1 MQQKNKKGIKWQ
13 NFEALAI
20 VSDFSNPSFAQL
32 NQYAPIFRKLIP
44 IVTNNILLFI
54 DFFLCTNKNKN
65 NAMRILV
72 DSGVTT
78 NTVYKTYNR
87 WIIT

>member
-44 IVTNNILLFI
+44 IVTNNIYYSLI
-54 DFFLCTNKNKN
+54 SSYVQIKT
-65 NAMRILV
+65 RI
-72 DSGVTT
+72 TP
-78 NTVYKTYNR
+78 
-87 WIIT
+87 